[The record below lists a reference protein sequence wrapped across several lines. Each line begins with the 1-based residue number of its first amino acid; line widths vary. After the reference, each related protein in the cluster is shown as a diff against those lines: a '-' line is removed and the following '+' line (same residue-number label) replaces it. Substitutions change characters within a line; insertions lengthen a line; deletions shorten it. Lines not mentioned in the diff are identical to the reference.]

1 MIQEGSHMNEN
12 NLIQNKDA
20 KGIPNNPTLSV
31 EVYLKACMQ
40 ATEQTDFFARHGL
53 HAKTVEK
60 YCVGYDAEKGLA
72 VFPSSSE
79 LRHYFAQSISDEKLV
94 TSSDAEETAEA
105 IFNRKGLWASRKE
118 PIFLVSHP
126 LSALSVLQCGGNA
139 VGVYGI
145 GGIHQLIEAVKWKKP
160 TSPLA
165 LSFDNDKEG
174 KTMTARLIALLT
186 KAKIPYVVSNIA
198 GEKYSPNALLVDDPQ
213 ILAKNILVSK
223 SEVAK
228 NFKRGVGSVSACTL
242 QNTAIDPPVWI
253 IPDLLPQGL
262 AVLCAASKVGK
273 SWMATQMCTKICV
286 GESFLGHK
294 ANPCG
299 CLYLA
304 LEDSLSRLQ
313 SRLNKVL
320 KGKNAPENLYLA
332 THAASMKGGLL
343 QQLEEELEEHPDIKL
358 IVVDTLQK
366 IRDAAPRG
374 ELAYATDYREIGAL
388 KEFADRKKICILVI
402 HHTRKMPDTDNVFNM
417 ISGSTGIMGVAD
429 TIFIIYKKM
438 MTDKNASLH
447 STGRDI
453 IGGDLVIW
461 FNEQECVWE
470 VVGSAEEEAEKRKQ
484 REYENNPIVQTI
496 RSLCAIPPHSWSGTV
511 TEFLQRMYDVTHT
524 LYLVSPS
531 AIGKAIKNLEADLY
545 QRDHIVHSEKR
556 TSAEK
561 IHSFQPAHPSQL
573 TVDDPK

>member
-1 MIQEGSHMNEN
+1 MVQKGSHMNEN

-31 EVYLKACMQ
+31 EAYLKACMQ

-60 YCVGYDAEKGLA
+60 YCVGYDAERQLA

-139 VGVYGI
+139 VGVCGI
-145 GGIHQLIEAVKWKKP
+145 EGIHQLIEALKWKKP
-160 TSPLA
+160 TAPLS

-174 KTMTARLIALLT
+174 RLLTARLVALLT
-186 KAKIPYVVSNIA
+186 KAKIPYVVSKVA
-198 GEKYSPNALLVDDPQ
+198 GEERSPNALLMDDPQ
-213 ILAKNILVSK
+213 MLAKNILASK
-223 SEVAK
+223 IEVEK
-228 NFKRGVGSVSACTL
+228 TFKRGVGSVSACAL
-242 QNTAIDPPVWI
+242 QNAAIDSPVWI
-253 IPDLLPQGL
+253 IPELLPQGL

-273 SWMATQMCTKICV
+273 SWMAIQMCTKICV

-313 SRLNKVL
+313 NRLNKVL
-320 KGKNAPENLYLA
+320 KEKNAPENLYLA

-358 IVVDTLQK
+358 VVVDTLQK

-388 KEFADRKKICILVI
+388 KEFADRNKICILVI

-438 MTDKNASLH
+438 ITDKSASLH
-447 STGRDI
+447 MTGRDV
-453 IGGDLVIW
+453 IGGDLVIQ
-461 FNEQECVWE
+461 FNEPECVWE
-470 VVGSAEEEAEKRKQ
+470 LVGSDKEEAEKRKQ

-496 RSLCAIPPHSWSGTV
+496 RSLCAIPPHSWSGTA
-511 TEFLQRMYDVTHT
+511 TEFLHCMKELTYTNAN
-524 LYLVSPS
+524 YSP
-531 AIGKAIKNLEADLY
+531 ATVGKAIKALEDDFLRY
-545 QRDHIVHSEKR
+545 DHILHSEDRNSK
-556 TSAEK
+556 EK
-561 IHSFQPAHPSQL
+561 VHTFKLERSQN
-573 TVDDPK
+573 

>member
-1 MIQEGSHMNEN
+1 MVQKGCRMIDN
-12 NLIQNKDA
+12 NKFEIKDVEH
-20 KGIPNNPTLSV
+20 ILDEPTLSV
-31 EVYLKACMQ
+31 EAYLKACMQ
-40 ATEQTDFFARHGL
+40 ATEQTDFFVRHGL

-60 YCVGYDAEKGLA
+60 YCVGYDADRQLA

-79 LRHYFAQSISDEKLV
+79 LRHYFAQSIVDEKLV
-94 TSSDAEETAEA
+94 TSPNAEESAEA
-105 IFNRKGLWASRKE
+105 VFNRKSLWASRKE

-139 VGVYGI
+139 VGVCGI

-174 KTMTARLIALLT
+174 KTMTAKLIALLT

-313 SRLNKVL
+313 NRLNKVL
-320 KGKNAPENLYLA
+320 KEKNAPENLYLA

-358 IVVDTLQK
+358 VVVDTLQK

-388 KEFADRKKICILVI
+388 KEFADRNKICILVI
-402 HHTRKMPDTDNVFNM
+402 HHLRKMPDTDNVFNM

-438 MTDKNASLH
+438 ITDKSASLH
-447 STGRDI
+447 MTGRDV
-453 IGGDLVIW
+453 IGGDLVIQ
-461 FNEQECVWE
+461 FNEPECVWE
-470 VVGSAEEEAEKRKQ
+470 VVGSAEEEEEKRKQ

-496 RSLCAIPPHSWSGTV
+496 RALCAAPSYSWSGTA
-511 TEFLQRMYDVTHT
+511 TMFLQRMHEITHT
-524 LYLVSPS
+524 STSYTAATV
-531 AIGKAIKNLEADLY
+531 GKAIKALEKDLNL
-545 QRDHIVHSEKR
+545 RDHIIHSEDR
-556 TSAEK
+556 TSKEK
-561 IHSFQPAHPSQL
+561 THTFKLVQPP
-573 TVDDPK
+573 TD